1 MRRFTPYA
9 YAFNNPI
16 RFIDPDGMMPDDSTG
31 EDEKKKKKEE
41 ERRKRELLKEAKKN
55 GDLVTV
61 YEADATDLGENP
73 RKKAIELERQ
83 DRLKRELQK
92 TSDQLGALLTI
103 LDLVDDASNGKLKGI
118 PSKAGNINSII
129 KILKNLSDGDYA
141 NATGNTIFLAL
152 QTALKYETLVLQLG
166 HSISQSDHMQRA
178 AGRVALQE
186 RNKFLSISIRYQKAG
201 DLERSRYFL
210 NRAIEAEKTAM
221 KAVQTIKQKR

>member
-1 MRRFTPYA
+1 MYNSFEIQTELDFGVYDYQARYYDPVIGRFMNIDPAADLMRRFTPYA

-31 EDEKKKKKEE
+31 EDEKKKEEEQKKKEE

-103 LDLVDDASNGKLKGI
+103 LDLVDDASNV
-118 PSKAGNINSII
+118 SSRV
-129 KILKNLSDGDYA
+129 
-141 NATGNTIFLAL
+141 LAP
-152 QTALKYETLVLQLG
+152 V
-166 HSISQSDHMQRA
+166 
-178 AGRVALQE
+178 
-186 RNKFLSISIRYQKAG
+186 
-201 DLERSRYFL
+201 
-210 NRAIEAEKTAM
+210 
-221 KAVQTIKQKR
+221 